1 MKSLEE
7 NTRETLQ
14 DCLVD
19 DFLAKIKQYCKK
31 KTKLDKSDCETQK
44 YMYTKETLKSS
55 EGWAWPACCTCQH
68 MQRSGERADHAK

>member
-31 KTKLDKSDCETQK
+31 KQNQIKVIVKLRST
-44 YMYTKETLKSS
+44 
-55 EGWAWPACCTCQH
+55 CTP
-68 MQRSGERADHAK
+68 KKP